1 MESKFSFKVKPYKIF
16 MNNVD
21 LGFCGRLNILLY
33 NAFKQEEE
41 ACKEKNCMPAKLRAL
56 FVGLRVT
63 YFFLF
68 REIRNCTKQ
77 VIILPSFYR
86 FAKLKKYENRKKNN
100 TFFVISH
107 IFI

>member
-63 YFFLF
+63 YFF
-68 REIRNCTKQ
+68 
-77 VIILPSFYR
+77 S
-86 FAKLKKYENRKKNN
+86 FAKYETARNRSL
-100 TFFVISH
+100 FCRV
-107 IFI
+107 FIVSRN